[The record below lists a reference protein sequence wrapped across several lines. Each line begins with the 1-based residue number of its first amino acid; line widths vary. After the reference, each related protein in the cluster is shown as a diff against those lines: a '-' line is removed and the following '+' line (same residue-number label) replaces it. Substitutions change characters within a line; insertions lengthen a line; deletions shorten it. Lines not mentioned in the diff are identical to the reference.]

1 MSSNEQ
7 SLIVDLGW
15 DDRNESIELV
25 NQFFKKVNSLSLDGL
40 FQIRPRAATK
50 FVDIYLKLAGTDK
63 VLFRGIRSQEGEL
76 VSLLIARIEEKPF
89 LEEDKTLFVD
99 IAVTKNGQKKKGYM
113 TKLLE
118 SAEEWASQN
127 GILSIE
133 LRAIR
138 ENEEAVNYWTDMGFE
153 EFYIRFRKKLGNHK
167 SR

>member
-7 SLIVDLGW
+7 PLLVDLGW

-25 NQFFKKVNSLSLDGL
+25 NQFFKKVNSLNLDGL

-76 VSLLIARIEEKPF
+76 VSLLIARIEDKPF
-89 LEEDKTLFVD
+89 LEEDKTLFID
-99 IAVTKNGQKKKGYM
+99 IAVTKNGHKKKGYM
-113 TKLLE
+113 TKLLA
-118 SAEEWASQN
+118 SAEEWASEN
-127 GILSIE
+127 GILSLE

-138 ENEEAVNYWTDMGFE
+138 ANEEAVKYWNAMGFE
-153 EFYIRFRKKLGNHK
+153 EFYIRFRKKLGNHI
-167 SR
+167 SS